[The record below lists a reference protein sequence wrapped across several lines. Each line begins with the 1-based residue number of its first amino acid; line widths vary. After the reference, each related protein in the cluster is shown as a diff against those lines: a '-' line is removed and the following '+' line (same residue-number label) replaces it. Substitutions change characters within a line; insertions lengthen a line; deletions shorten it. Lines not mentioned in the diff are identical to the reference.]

1 MGWSQILEEAVE
13 EQDGGVEDGGT
24 LAAEASSGPASW
36 ERQVAFSQFLV
47 NVVAA
52 ATFTIQMWRRKFLWR
67 FCIKGDFPVLVCN
80 CCKAFY

>member
-13 EQDGGVEDGGT
+13 EQDGGVEDEGT

-52 ATFTIQMWRRKFLWR
+52 AISTIQRWRRKSNWLEALFIAKLS
-67 FCIKGDFPVLVCN
+67 LN
-80 CCKAFY
+80 

>member
-52 ATFTIQMWRRKFLWR
+52 AISTIQRWRRKFLWR
-67 FCIKGDFPVLVCN
+67 FCIRGDFPVLVCN